1 MGRYAASTS
10 VPVERS
16 QTEIE
21 RTLMRY
27 GADKFAYAR
36 DGSRAMIAFSAHGRR
51 VRFELLLP
59 DINEFRT
66 TPTGRQRRGGSVDT
80 EWQQACR
87 QRWRSLA
94 LSIKARL
101 AAVEDGIDS
110 FEDAFLSHIVL
121 PSGETVGTW
130 MAPQIDKAYISN
142 RMPALLPASCE

>member
-1 MGRYAASTS
+1 MGRYAANTA

-21 RTLMRY
+21 RTLMKY
-27 GADKFAYAR
+27 GADQFAYAR
-36 DGSRAMIAFSAHGRR
+36 NGSRAMIGFSAHGRR
-51 VRFELLLP
+51 VRFELQLP
-59 DINEFRT
+59 DPDDFQT
-66 TPTGRQRRGGSVDT
+66 TPTGRQRRGTGAAS

-121 PSGETVGTW
+121 PSGETVGSW
-130 MAPQIDKAYISN
+130 MTPQIDQAYASN
-142 RMPALLPASCE
+142 RMPALLPASCG